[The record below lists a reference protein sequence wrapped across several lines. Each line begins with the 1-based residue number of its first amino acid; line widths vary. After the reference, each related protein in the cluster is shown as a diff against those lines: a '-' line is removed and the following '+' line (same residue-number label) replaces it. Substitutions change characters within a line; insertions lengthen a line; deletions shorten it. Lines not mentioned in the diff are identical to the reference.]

1 NNDPTGEGGDFM
13 INVSDIKKGIVLD
26 HIRSGSGFRIY
37 RELGLMD
44 IEQVVV
50 LLQNVPS
57 DKMGKKDLIKI
68 ETDLCIDL
76 TVLGL
81 LDPNITVNYIED
93 GMRVKKIKLMLPE
106 KVTGIMKCK
115 NPRCITHQEEI
126 PYPDFF
132 LSSVEKK
139 MYRCSYCDTYTSL

>member
-1 NNDPTGEGGDFM
+1 M

-93 GMRVKKIKLMLPE
+93 GMRVKKIKLMLPV

>member
-1 NNDPTGEGGDFM
+1 M

-26 HIRSGSGFRIY
+26 HIRNGSGFRIY

-44 IEQVVV
+44 IEEVVV

-93 GMRVKKIKLMLPE
+93 GMRVKKIKLTLPE

-115 NPRCITHQEEI
+115 NPRCITHQEET